1 MVAQAPPFS
10 FIIFDLT
17 ENILHSFP
25 QVFDLVGLNSQK
37 NITEKLSNN
46 SQKNFMITRI
56 LIKLN
61 VIPPQF
67 TER

>member
-46 SQKNFMITRI
+46 SQKNVMIK
-56 LIKLN
+56 IK
-61 VIPPQF
+61 
-67 TER
+67 R